1 MKENQVSR
9 MAYHKPRIEAF
20 YVKIE
25 SHLLETS
32 YPGDHQPGV
41 HKPGPGEEEEAKRNS
56 FFGNEEEIENVW

>member
-20 YVKIE
+20 YVKTE

-32 YPGDHQPGV
+32 YPGV